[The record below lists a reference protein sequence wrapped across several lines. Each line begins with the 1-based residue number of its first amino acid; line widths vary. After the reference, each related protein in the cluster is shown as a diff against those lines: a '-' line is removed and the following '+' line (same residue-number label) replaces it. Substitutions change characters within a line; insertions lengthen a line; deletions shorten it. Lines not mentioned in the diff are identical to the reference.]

1 MTGKDLYEQEVNNA
15 NIHSNRMYAWDEL
28 TPLLKA
34 EWNHKAAQMAANKAP
49 PVEPPITPLDRDIL
63 DLFQEEGAET
73 ILELIPLLLQLI
85 RAIAQVQKTASKV
98 QRFGNVKNPFAG
110 DGVKPNFELLEDE
123 LGDMLTLAGI
133 LGSRGIINKER
144 VDARIAWKTGMLKTH
159 GSIDWT
165 KLDLPENQ
173 PRTLKDATDEDL
185 AGPNFGGYVNK
196 APYQE
201 MRLRQAMTGN
211 NAPAEKDW
219 VEALKVLNAFLRLTP
234 EELGHRQEMAI
245 VRKGSGFPAR
255 DFNDYPLEHQNE
267 IKRRGAAILD
277 MLFDRNIAD
286 ALGLS
291 ADDFT
296 SQENG

>member
-1 MTGKDLYEQEVNNA
+1 MTQ
-15 NIHSNRMYAWDEL
+15 
-28 TPLLKA
+28 
-34 EWNHKAAQMAANKAP
+34 
-49 PVEPPITPLDRDIL
+49 PPITPLDRDIV

-73 ILELIPLLLQLI
+73 ILEIVPLLFDMVLSI
-85 RAIAQVQKTASKV
+85 ARAQKLSSKV

-110 DGVKPNFELLEDE
+110 EGVKPNFELLEDE
-123 LGDMLTLAGI
+123 LGDLLAIAGI
-133 LGSRGIINKER
+133 LGSRGILNKER
-144 VDARIAWKTGMLKTH
+144 VDARVAWKTGMLTTH

-201 MRLRQAMTGN
+201 MRLRQAMTGS
-211 NAPAEKDW
+211 NAPTEKDW

-234 EELGHRQEMAI
+234 EELGHRQEMAM
-245 VRKGSGFPAR
+245 VRKVGGSVAL
-255 DFNDYPLEHQNE
+255 DFGDYRPEYQGTLKH
-267 IKRRGAAILD
+267 RGAAILD
-277 MLFDRNIAD
+277 MLFDRNVAD

-291 ADDFT
+291 ADA
-296 SQENG
+296 